1 MTRVLPLFLLLV
13 ACSWAGAEEV
23 THTKDAL
30 ADIKKAV
37 DDGKAVLVDCR
48 EQGEWSDGHLKGAMF
63 LPLSAVK
70 KLKSAPDS
78 LPKDKPVYIHCAAG
92 GRCLKA
98 TEILKA
104 MGVDARAIK
113 AGYDEL
119 KEKGFT
125 EAPKK

>member
-1 MTRVLPLFLLLV
+1 MKLVLPLFLLLL

-23 THTKDAL
+23 THTKDTL
-30 ADIKKAV
+30 PDIKKAV
-37 DDGKAVLVDCR
+37 EEGKAVLVDCR
-48 EQGEWSDGHLKGAMF
+48 EEGEWTEGHLKGATF
-63 LPLSAVK
+63 LPLSVVK
-70 KLKSAPDS
+70 KLKSAPDI

-98 TEILKA
+98 TEILKSL
-104 MGVDARAIK
+104 GVDARAIK
-113 AGYDEL
+113 AGYDEM